1 MSFEPYVLLGVIK
14 CYIVRKIGIL
24 TNFILFIDKN
34 KCVKLMSKLMS
45 IAYLMYGSLRSFRL
59 VVSQFLQLNKARL
72 LLKRNPI
79 KQYILVPVIPKF
91 LLVMVDLN
99 LLHCLS

>member
-1 MSFEPYVLLGVIK
+1 MSFEPYALLGVMK
-14 CYIVRKIGIL
+14 CYRVRKIGIL

-34 KCVKLMSKLMS
+34 KCVKLMS

-59 VVSQFLQLNKARL
+59 VVSQLLQLNKARL

-91 LLVMVDLN
+91 LLVMVDLD
-99 LLHCLS
+99 LFHCLS